1 MISSFEIKSKNA
13 TSIEQIAF
21 SPDGNFIAIGQ
32 QGISKD
38 LPNLSLWELSNLNNP
53 KTIDS
58 EDNYHFITGLTF
70 VRNGQSLFY
79 AKDDSYA
86 WEYNLS
92 TSTKTQVPILSISTR
107 GMRTSKTKNFVA
119 IYGFQQFVYDFV
131 TEKLIWL
138 NDYEIDMNLGD
149 ICPVVISQD
158 SESFCFFDQKTS
170 SLKFLSL
177 ETLELLNVIPD
188 VPSQI
193 LDLALSPDNKY
204 VAVLSRPDRELY
216 IWSIEKKTKIQF
228 SQLPEDFLLSGN
240 SMAFHP
246 SKNFLFLGANRGSLY
261 AINLDKKEFLDFNI
275 WDKDIVVSSFSPDGN
290 LFVVGG
296 RYGDL
301 KAMDLDL
308 LDLQIN
314 NNNW

>member
-1 MISSFEIKSKNA
+1 MVARFEIQSKN
-13 TSIEQIAF
+13 TTNIEQLAF
-21 SPDGNFIAIGQ
+21 SPDGKFMAIGQ
-32 QGISKD
+32 QGVSKNQ
-38 LPNLSLWELSNLNNP
+38 PNLSLWDLSNLNDP
-53 KTIDS
+53 KTIES
-58 EDNYHFITGLTF
+58 EDNYHFITGLVF
-70 VRNGQSLFY
+70 VKNGQSLFY
-79 AKDDSYA
+79 AKDDSCV
-86 WEYNLS
+86 WECDLS
-92 TSTKTQVPILSISTR
+92 TFIKTQVPILSISTR
-107 GMRTSKTKNFVA
+107 GMRTSKTKNLVA

-138 NDYEIDMNLGD
+138 NNYEIDRDLGD
-149 ICPVVISQD
+149 ICPVVISQE
-158 SESFCFFDQKTS
+158 SEVFCFFDQKTS

-177 ETLELLNVIPD
+177 ETLELLNVIHD

-193 LDLALSPDNKY
+193 LDLAISSDNKY

-216 IWSIEKKTKIQF
+216 VWSIEKNTKIQF

-261 AINLDKKEFLDFNI
+261 TINLDKEEFLDFDA
-275 WDKDIVVSSFSPDGN
+275 WDKDIIVSSFSPDGK

-301 KAMDLDL
+301 KAMDFDSFSL
-308 LDLQIN
+308 
-314 NNNW
+314 